1 MNQSRR
7 KMDQADEDY
16 LETVTD
22 AFEQC
27 CRAVIVRLDDDSSFD
42 DLLDGPL
49 ADDLEAYDEG
59 DLSSSEYVRR
69 IYKVLTSKKSN
80 SLLRKADQAFL
91 AALDDA
97 GPVLHYLNIQ
107 KKWDRTQGRDV
118 MRVLDL
124 LADIS

>member
-42 DLLDGPL
+42 GSTRSR
-49 ADDLEAYDEG
+49 
-59 DLSSSEYVRR
+59 SSGS
-69 IYKVLTSKKSN
+69 SPS
-80 SLLRKADQAFL
+80 
-91 AALDDA
+91 
-97 GPVLHYLNIQ
+97 
-107 KKWDRTQGRDV
+107 W
-118 MRVLDL
+118 
-124 LADIS
+124 